1 MTGSS
6 FLSQGLPPAPY
17 LGRNTKDLLSSKE
30 AAPAVKSQEGENRK
44 VRLVYSCQGLGLCHE
59 RSQVSPAH
67 SHVRKLVHGCYDM
80 PIDSAPLFPSPSS
93 APAWALR
100 PHLLDHTHK
109 LSHFPQCWL
118 STVPRGLWLGSLS
131 LLSHWKK
138 SSPRS
143 LVQSSVPSS
152 LPWDP
157 CSTSQQGL
165 SPLLTKERDRC
176 VKQQKH
182 VHFIHQ
188 LSQARIACLP

>member
-1 MTGSS
+1 MQKPMSGSVSGMILFISREFKHNCLTFIYSIYCQRTHLPSVTGSS

-93 APAWALR
+93 APA
-100 PHLLDHTHK
+100 
-109 LSHFPQCWL
+109 
-118 STVPRGLWLGSLS
+118 
-131 LLSHWKK
+131 
-138 SSPRS
+138 
-143 LVQSSVPSS
+143 
-152 LPWDP
+152 
-157 CSTSQQGL
+157 
-165 SPLLTKERDRC
+165 
-176 VKQQKH
+176 
-182 VHFIHQ
+182 
-188 LSQARIACLP
+188 